1 MYDDPPKKE
10 NFVNPYYRSKRTSLF
25 KTDHPELSYKNQG
38 HLMNDERTRNLEE
51 GRQRM
56 YTEWQPP
63 TGKEERM
70 GKKILA
76 EKPRNDGLAFQELE

>member
-1 MYDDPPKKE
+1 
-10 NFVNPYYRSKRTSLF
+10 
-25 KTDHPELSYKNQG
+25 
-38 HLMNDERTRNLEE
+38 MNDERTRNLEE